1 MAKKMMKKP
10 TKKLSLH
17 TETIRVMTSDHL
29 QDVAGGSIIV
39 RQTITCACPVLT
51 TNLTTTK
58 ITQGCTIGSGTS
70 VINPSGG

>member
-1 MAKKMMKKP
+1 MKKP
-10 TKKLSLH
+10 TKKLTLN

-29 QDVAGGSIIV
+29 QDVAGGSII
-39 RQTITCACPVLT
+39 RQTNTCACPVLT

-58 ITQGCTIGSGTS
+58 LTQGCTIGSGTS